1 MLGCV
6 PMDVASLCGTALE
19 GVGSGWLSPVLGL
32 ISHLVQWALW
42 SGLIRRLVCE
52 QLLVPSTCPF
62 SGGVGSRPAECIS
75 CVCIIQVWYF
85 AEFQF
90 VLQSSAFSRK
100 IKEDREKKKKKEKW
114 PVTFPKTDWQLCQ
127 SHPTSGLPQLLCA
140 IKHYFK
146 DQSLNFMCTLCVGG
160 NLIG

>member
-100 IKEDREKKKKKEKW
+100 IKEDREKKKKRRNDQW
-114 PVTFPKTDWQLCQ
+114 LFPRQTGNCASPILHQDFPSCYVLLNTILRISYWI
-127 SHPTSGLPQLLCA
+127 LCA
-140 IKHYFK
+140 PYV
-146 DQSLNFMCTLCVGG
+146 LVET
-160 NLIG
+160 